1 MSKHHS
7 SHHGVTFLWLIATV
21 LALATLSSGG
31 CGKKGPTAPTGPEV
45 KISIQALYMNVRTSQ
60 TITASGGDEIKYS
73 WSISGEAGGTI
84 VPNAD
89 TKSAVLTAGA
99 NPGSYVV
106 TVRSGGQSSFMSVYV
121 LTRIGPEDD
130 FKYVRPAGSIT
141 NPAAAGSPASG
152 LLIFFNY
159 TAQNSTV
166 TNCLRGVWNGVD
178 TMTCP
183 ELAGVPKGNHIV
195 YALDF
200 ARTAFGN
207 NGFPVNGSNLV
218 GNNFFLNGQL
228 LPWDAGCPA
237 SFPVAARCAHF
248 SK

>member
-1 MSKHHS
+1 M
-7 SHHGVTFLWLIATV
+7 
-21 LALATLSSGG
+21 
-31 CGKKGPTAPTGPEV
+31 KKGPTAPTGPEV
-45 KISIQALYMNVRTSQ
+45 KISIQALYMNVGTSQ

-141 NPAAAGSPASG
+141 NPAAAGSPPSE
-152 LLIFFNY
+152 LLIYFNY
-159 TAQNSTV
+159 TAQNSALTI
-166 TNCLRGVWNGVD
+166 CSGGVWNGVD

-183 ELAGVPKGNHIV
+183 ELGSIPKGNHVVYVADIV
-195 YALDF
+195 RYVLQ
-200 ARTAFGN
+200 
-207 NGFPVNGSNLV
+207 NGFPVSGSNFV
-218 GNNFFLNGQL
+218 GNNLFLNGQM
-228 LPWDAGCPA
+228 LPWDASCRA
-237 SFPVAARCAHF
+237 SFPSSGRCAHF
-248 SK
+248 SR